1 MPTPP
6 RAPRHPASTTRHG
19 ETFTDDFAWLRDKDD
34 PATIAYLEAE
44 NAYANEV
51 LAPTDSLQ
59 ETLYREMLG
68 RIKETDLSVP
78 VRRDGYWYY
87 TRTEEGKQYGIQCRR
102 RESMDSGAEE
112 IVLDLNLL
120 AAGKPFMALGDY
132 VVSDDARFL
141 AYSTDE
147 TGFRQYTLE
156 VKDLAT
162 GDLLGLRRERVTSI
176 AWTTNGRELFYTV
189 EDEVTKRSHQLWRHR
204 FGEPADTLIYQEDDE
219 AFGVH
224 VGRTRSRAWLVL
236 HCGSHTTSETRVL
249 PAAGGAASWQT
260 LLPREAEIEYDI
272 DHFIWPSNPEP
283 YRDVF
288 VIRINDTG
296 RNFRLVTAPV
306 GDVRRERFR
315 EILAHRDTVMI
326 EGHDCFARH
335 LVVSEREDG
344 VPQIAVAR
352 VDAPGWRRMTFPEPA
367 YEAYLHSNPEWD
379 VDRIRIGYQSLV
391 TPSSVFDCDLDSDD
405 RTLLKQQEVVGGY
418 DSSAY
423 VSERIH
429 ATAADGTS
437 IPVSIVRRRDTGH
450 LAPCLLHGYGSY
462 GYSYPVAFSSNRLS
476 LLDRGMVVAI
486 AHIRGGGELGKKWHD
501 AGRMEEKMNTFTD
514 FIEAAESLIE
524 RGIVARDALVIEGGS
539 AGGLLM
545 GAVTNLRPDLF
556 RAVVSQVPFVDVINT
571 MSDPSLPLTVGE
583 YEEWGNP
590 AIAEQFGWM
599 RAYDPYLNL
608 RKARYPAILVRT
620 SLNDSQVMY
629 WEPAKY
635 VAKLREFKEGSTPL
649 LLLTNMGA
657 GHGGASGRYDR
668 LREIATDYAFILTE
682 ATTPTAAPTT

>member
-6 RAPRHPASTTRHG
+6 CAPRHPLSTTRHG

-44 NAYANEV
+44 NAYANEI
-51 LAPTDSLQ
+51 LAPTAPLQ

-102 RESMDSGAEE
+102 RESMESGAEE

-120 AAGKPFMALGDY
+120 ATGKPFMALGDY

-147 TGFRQYTLE
+147 TGFRQYALE
-156 VKDLAT
+156 VKDLT
-162 GDLLGLRRERVTSI
+162 SGGLLGVRRERVTSI
-176 AWTTNGRELFYTV
+176 AWTTDGRELFYTV

-204 FGEPADTLIYQEDDE
+204 FGESTDTLIYQEHDE

-249 PAAGGAASWQT
+249 PATGGAASWHM
-260 LLPREAEIEYDI
+260 LLPRQAEIEYDI
-272 DHFIWPSNPEP
+272 DHFLWPSNPEP

-352 VDAPGWRRMTFPEPA
+352 VDGAGFRRMTFPEPA
-367 YEAYLHSNPEWD
+367 YEVYLHSNPEWD

-391 TPSSVFDCDLDSDD
+391 TPSSVFECELDSDD
-405 RTLLKQQEVVGGY
+405 RILLKQQEVVGGY

-423 VSERIH
+423 VSERTH

-450 LAPCLLHGYGSY
+450 QAPCLLHGYGSY

-501 AGRMEEKMNTFTD
+501 AGRMSEKMNTFTD
-514 FIEAAESLIE
+514 FIAAAESLIE

-556 RAVVSQVPFVDVINT
+556 RAVVSQVPFVDVTNT
-571 MSDPSLPLTVGE
+571 MSDASLPLTVGE

-608 RKARYPAILVRT
+608 RKAHYPAILVRT

-635 VAKLREFKEGSTPL
+635 VAKLREFKEGTTPL

-682 ATTPTAAPTT
+682 ATTPIAAPTT